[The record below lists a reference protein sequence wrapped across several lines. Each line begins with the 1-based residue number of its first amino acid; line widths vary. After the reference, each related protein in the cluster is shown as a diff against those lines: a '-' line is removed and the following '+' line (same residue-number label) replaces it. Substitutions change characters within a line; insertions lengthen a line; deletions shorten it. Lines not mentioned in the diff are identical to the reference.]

1 MKSQQERH
9 EEAQTLISSLG
20 PDFQTST
27 HPGAVRFAEVLNEF
41 VRNGTKAAGYLAV
54 SNSQLRIMYALF
66 PEVDRP
72 SWVKNV
78 SSPQGPVEF
87 YY

>member
-1 MKSQQERH
+1 MKGLQERH
-9 EEAQTLISSLG
+9 EEAQALMASLG

-27 HPGAVRFAEVLNEF
+27 HPGAVRFAEILNDF
-41 VRNGTKAAGYLAV
+41 VRHGNKSAGYLAV
-54 SNSQLRIMYALF
+54 SYSQMRIMYALF
-66 PEVDRP
+66 PEDDRP